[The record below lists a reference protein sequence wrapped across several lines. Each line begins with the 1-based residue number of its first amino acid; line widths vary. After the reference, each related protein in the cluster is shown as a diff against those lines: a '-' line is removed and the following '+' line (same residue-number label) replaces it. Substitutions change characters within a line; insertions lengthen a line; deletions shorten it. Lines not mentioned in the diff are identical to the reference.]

1 MLVGCGFW
9 PKQCKNN
16 AATYTI
22 ADRTST
28 APPRILNLQ
37 CCTLAKVVLERVF
50 VAASG
55 LSRLC
60 VLITSLPFLTIMH
73 CNNLAESRSPA
84 SRCSLCLL
92 PSIGVLRN
100 HRRIMDEPGIGGRK
114 PDGGWF
120 LRTLGEKRRLHAM
133 SHFAPV
139 RLSLKKICRPHP
151 GNNRWWRRRGRTGM
165 KAAPAMPATPA
176 VCA

>member
-9 PKQCKNN
+9 PKYCKNN
-16 AATYTI
+16 AVTYTI
-22 ADRTST
+22 ADRTS

-37 CCTLAKVVLERVF
+37 CYTLAKVVLKTVF

-60 VLITSLPFLTIMH
+60 VRITSLLFRTIIH

-100 HRRIMDEPGIGGRK
+100 HRRTMDEPGIGGRK

-120 LRTLGEKRRLHAM
+120 LRTLGDKRRLQAM

-139 RLSLKKICRPHP
+139 RLSLKKICRPHS
-151 GNNRWWRRRGRTGM
+151 GNNGWWRRRRWTGM
-165 KAAPAMPATPA
+165 KAAPVMPATPA
-176 VCA
+176 VCT